1 MALTLAQAALLSNDV
16 VRQGVIEAI
25 VKESGLLERL
35 PFIEM
40 VGNSL
45 KYNRELTLAG
55 AEFFAV
61 GSTWTESTPTVEQ
74 KSAALKILGGD
85 ADVDKFLAQTRANVQ
100 DLEAVMLELKAK
112 AVAHRFDYEAVYG
125 DDAVDALGFDG
136 LHAMEEEGPA
146 AQTFAMGTTTT
157 PGALSL
163 KKLDEVID
171 AGRPGEPDFLMMT
184 RTQRRG
190 ISAYAR
196 SLTSPV
202 TYQPSELGQR
212 VMFYDG
218 IPIVVNDH
226 QLHTEVITNGGLEVT
241 SATGGTGASIFA
253 LKVGEGQL
261 SGLTNG
267 GVQVE
272 SVGALET
279 KDATRWRCKFYCGL
293 ALFSVL
299 AMARLGGVSSGDV
312 VA

>member
-61 GSTWTESTPTVEQ
+61 RGAGTGATST
-74 KSAALKILGGD
+74 GGPGRRG
-85 ADVDKFLAQTRANVQ
+85 KRA
-100 DLEAVMLELKAK
+100 
-112 AVAHRFDYEAVYG
+112 
-125 DDAVDALGFDG
+125 
-136 LHAMEEEGPA
+136 
-146 AQTFAMGTTTT
+146 
-157 PGALSL
+157 
-163 KKLDEVID
+163 
-171 AGRPGEPDFLMMT
+171 FLMMT

-226 QLHTEVITNGGLEVT
+226 QLHTEVITIGGLEVT
-241 SATGGTGASIFA
+241 AAAGGTGASIFA
-253 LKVGEGQL
+253 LKVGEGHR
-261 SGLTNG
+261 
-267 GVQVE
+267 
-272 SVGALET
+272 A
-279 KDATRWRCKFYCGL
+279 
-293 ALFSVL
+293 
-299 AMARLGGVSSGDV
+299 
-312 VA
+312 

>member
-1 MALTLAQAALLSNDV
+1 MALTLPQAALLWNDV

-45 KYNRELTLAG
+45 KYNRERTLAG
-55 AEFFAV
+55 AEFFA
-61 GSTWTESTPTVEQ
+61 
-74 KSAALKILGGD
+74 
-85 ADVDKFLAQTRANVQ
+85 
-100 DLEAVMLELKAK
+100 LEGVMLELKGK
-112 AVAHRFDYEAVYG
+112 AVAHRFGYEAVYG

-157 PGALSL
+157 PGALAL
-163 KKLDEVID
+163 KKLDEGLD
-171 AGRPGEPDFLMMT
+171 AVRPGKPDFLMMT

-241 SATGGTGASIFA
+241 AATGGTGASIFA

>member
-25 VKESGLLERL
+25 VKESGRLERL

-85 ADVDKFLAQTRANVQ
+85 ADGDKFLAQTRANVQ

-136 LHAMEEEGPA
+136 LHAMEGEGPA
-146 AQTFAMGTTTT
+146 GQT
-157 PGALSL
+157 
-163 KKLDEVID
+163 
-171 AGRPGEPDFLMMT
+171 DFLMMT

-241 SATGGTGASIFA
+241 AATGGTGASIFA

-279 KDATRWRCKFYCGL
+279 KDATRWR
-293 ALFSVL
+293 
-299 AMARLGGVSSGDV
+299 
-312 VA
+312 

>member
-40 VGNSL
+40 VGHAL

-85 ADVDKFLAQTRANVQ
+85 ADVDKFLAQTRANGQ
-100 DLEAVMLELKAK
+100 DLEAG
-112 AVAHRFDYEAVYG
+112 R
-125 DDAVDALGFDG
+125 LG
-136 LHAMEEEGPA
+136 LTAREEGPA

-171 AGRPGEPDFLMMT
+171 AVRPGKPDFLMMT

-226 QLHTEVITNGGLEVT
+226 QLHTEVITNGGL
-241 SATGGTGASIFA
+241 
-253 LKVGEGQL
+253 
-261 SGLTNG
+261 
-267 GVQVE
+267 
-272 SVGALET
+272 
-279 KDATRWRCKFYCGL
+279 

>member
-40 VGNSL
+40 VGHAL

-163 KKLDEVID
+163 KKLD
-171 AGRPGEPDFLMMT
+171 
-184 RTQRRG
+184 Q
-190 ISAYAR
+190 
-196 SLTSPV
+196 
-202 TYQPSELGQR
+202 
-212 VMFYDG
+212 
-218 IPIVVNDH
+218 
-226 QLHTEVITNGGLEVT
+226 
-241 SATGGTGASIFA
+241 GTGAASFA